1 MVEHV
6 YRRALAASSVQAA
19 IVATDDAR
27 IRDAV
32 AAFGGEARMTAADH
46 RSGTDRLAETA
57 RDLHCDVVVNLQVDE
72 PLVDPGAI
80 DLAVQALRGDP
91 DTPMATARR
100 RLDSAAD
107 LDDPN
112 VVKVVIDARGFAL
125 YFSRAAVPHQER
137 PGAGVPAGA
146 WRHVGLY
153 AYRRAFLL
161 RFAALEA
168 TPLERAERLEQLRAI
183 EHGYRIRTV
192 EIAGDPVGVDT
203 PGDLERVRRIVS
215 GGTS

>member
-19 IVATDDAR
+19 IVATDDVR

-32 AAFGGEARMTAADH
+32 AAFGGEVRMTAADH
-46 RSGTDRLAETA
+46 RSGTDRLAEAA
-57 RDLHCDVVVNLQVDE
+57 RDLHCDVVVNLQADE
-72 PLVDPGAI
+72 PLVDPAAI

-100 RLDSAAD
+100 PLASAAE

-161 RFAALEA
+161 RFAALET

-183 EHGYRIRTV
+183 EYGYRIRTV

-203 PGDLERVRRIVS
+203 PRDLERVRRIVS
-215 GGTS
+215 GGAS

>member
-91 DTPMATARR
+91 DTPMTTARR

-137 PGAGVPAGA
+137 PGAGVPAGT

-183 EHGYRIRTV
+183 ENGYRIRTV

>member
-32 AAFGGEARMTAADH
+32 TAFGGEVRMTAADH
-46 RSGTDRLAETA
+46 RSGTDRLAEAA
-57 RDLHCDVVVNLQVDE
+57 RDLHCDVVVNLQADE
-72 PLVDPGAI
+72 PLVDPAAI
-80 DLAVQALRGDP
+80 DLAVQALGDA
-91 DTPMATARR
+91 DTPMSTARCPIA
-100 RLDSAAD
+100 SAAE
-107 LDDPN
+107 LDDPDI
-112 VVKVVIDARGFAL
+112 VKVVIDAHGFAL
-125 YFSRAAVPHQER
+125 YFSRAAVPHRER
-137 PGAGVPAGA
+137 AGAGVPAGA

-153 AYRRAFLL
+153 AYRRPFLF
-161 RFAALEA
+161 RFAALET

-192 EIAGDPVGVDT
+192 EITGDSVGVDT
-203 PGDLERVRRIVS
+203 PRDLDRVRRLVS
-215 GGTS
+215 GGIS